1 MATPNIVGVSD
12 IRASTTYLKPT
23 DLNST
28 AWTDLQ
34 PTSGKV
40 NRVNFISAA
49 NVTNATA
56 VVSVA
61 VNSAIAGGGT
71 AYRLA
76 YQISVPPNSTLIITD
91 KTTSLYVTDT
101 QSVTVAV
108 GTASAIELVASYE
121 TITGTA

>member
-12 IRASTTYLKPT
+12 IRASTTYLKPS

-28 AWTDLQ
+28 AWTALQ
-34 PTSGKV
+34 PDLGKV

-61 VNSAIAGGGT
+61 INSATAGGGT

-76 YQISVPPNSTLIITD
+76 YQIAVPPNSTLIIAD

-108 GTASAIELVASYE
+108 GTASSIELVASYE

>member
-12 IRASTTYLKPT
+12 IRAYTTYLKPS

-61 VNSAIAGGGT
+61 VNSATAGGGT

>member
-28 AWTDLQ
+28 AWTALQ
-34 PTSGKV
+34 PDPGKV

-61 VNSAIAGGGT
+61 VNSAVAGGGT

>member
-12 IRASTTYLKPT
+12 IRAYSTYLKPT

-34 PTSGKV
+34 PASGKV

-61 VNSAIAGGGT
+61 INSAVAGGGT

-76 YQISVPPNSTLIITD
+76 YQIAVPPNSTLIIAD
-91 KTTSLYVTDT
+91 KTTSLYVMDT

-108 GTASAIELVASYE
+108 GTASSIELVASYE

>member
-61 VNSAIAGGGT
+61 VNSATAGGGT

-108 GTASAIELVASYE
+108 GTASSIELVASYE

>member
-28 AWTDLQ
+28 AWTALQ
-34 PTSGKV
+34 PDLGKV

-61 VNSAIAGGGT
+61 VNSAVAGGGT

-76 YQISVPPNSTLIITD
+76 YQISVPPNSTLIIAD

>member
-56 VVSVA
+56 VVSIA
-61 VNSAIAGGGT
+61 VNSAVAGGGT

-76 YQISVPPNSTLIITD
+76 YQISVPPNSTLIIAD

>member
-61 VNSAIAGGGT
+61 VNSAVAGGGT

>member
-28 AWTDLQ
+28 AWTALQ
-34 PTSGKV
+34 PDPGKV

-61 VNSAIAGGGT
+61 VNSATAGGGT

-108 GTASAIELVASYE
+108 GTASSIELVASYE